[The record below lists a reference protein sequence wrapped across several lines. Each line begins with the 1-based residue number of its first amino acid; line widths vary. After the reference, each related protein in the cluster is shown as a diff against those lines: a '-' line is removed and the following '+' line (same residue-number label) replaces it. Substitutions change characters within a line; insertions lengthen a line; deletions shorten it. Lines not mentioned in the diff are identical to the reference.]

1 MGRFPPRG
9 ALNYDYLIISGGRQ
23 RPWDVEA
30 SMWRRPVV
38 AEAVQADQSQSRRQR
53 RRPHRWR
60 QQPFGRLIDLRPQE
74 SKTPGLRS
82 RLQGLLD
89 PGRESWTFYLA
100 ANSPPMFNPYS
111 QLFDFIVIHF
121 PAIHLQ
127 RKYLVSYSYFFLVP
141 TKPVWANSYL
151 GIHPVISWVFLE
163 PAIFMPRSFASNQW
177 YLPKSISVVL

>member
-1 MGRFPPRG
+1 MRCW
-9 ALNYDYLIISGGRQ
+9 SEH
-23 RPWDVEA
+23 V
-30 SMWRRPVV
+30 
-38 AEAVQADQSQSRRQR
+38 
-53 RRPHRWR
+53 
-60 QQPFGRLIDLRPQE
+60 
-74 SKTPGLRS
+74 TPTRCRRS
-82 RLQGLLD
+82 RASGSKSISTSTETSPSMATTTIRSIDRFEAARVENTRPKKSAARVWLLGERAGL
-89 PGRESWTFYLA
+89 SIYYLA